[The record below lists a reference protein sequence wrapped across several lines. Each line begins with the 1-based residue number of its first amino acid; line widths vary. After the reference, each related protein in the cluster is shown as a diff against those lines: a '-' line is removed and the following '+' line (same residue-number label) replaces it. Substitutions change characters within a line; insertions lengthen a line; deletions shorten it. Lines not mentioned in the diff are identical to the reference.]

1 MLDADS
7 GLNIIDD
14 SHNHGFPSCGIQ
26 LLIVLGR
33 TKELLEIKNKNSIE
47 HINLFHIFSRNK
59 IRNHDTLI
67 NKHTCRENE

>member
-14 SHNHGFPSCGIQ
+14 SHNHRFPSCGIQ

-33 TKELLEIKNKNSIE
+33 TKELLLKGWAFPQ
-47 HINLFHIFSRNK
+47 NLAIM
-59 IRNHDTLI
+59 IIPPACLI
-67 NKHTCRENE
+67 MKKTSGKA

>member
-14 SHNHGFPSCGIQ
+14 SHNHRFPSCGIQ

-47 HINLFHIFSRNK
+47 DI
-59 IRNHDTLI
+59 
-67 NKHTCRENE
+67 

>member
-14 SHNHGFPSCGIQ
+14 SHNHRFPSCGIQ

-59 IRNHDTLI
+59 IRTHDTLI

>member
-14 SHNHGFPSCGIQ
+14 SHNHRFPSCGIQ

-59 IRNHDTLI
+59 N
-67 NKHTCRENE
+67 

>member
-14 SHNHGFPSCGIQ
+14 SHNHRFPSCGIQ

-33 TKELLEIKNKNSIE
+33 TKELLEIKNKKRVVFTTDYYSI
-47 HINLFHIFSRNK
+47 FYR
-59 IRNHDTLI
+59 
-67 NKHTCRENE
+67 